1 MAKMRDDFSTQLNKF
16 LEGFHQVVPQEWIS
30 YFDAKEL
37 ELLISGIP
45 EVDVEDMK
53 RNTDY
58 TGYNPTDPIIVW
70 FWEIVS

>member
-1 MAKMRDDFSTQLNKF
+1 MRDDFSTQLNKF
-16 LEGFHQVVPQEWIS
+16 LEGFHEVVPQEWIS

-58 TGYNPTDPIIVW
+58 SGYSPSDQIIVW